1 MQLLSICYQKTSW
14 SAETPHKH
22 WVFTI
27 LQLIRIR
34 SCQEISKQICLYD
47 LAQDIS
53 ILFIIQIVEAI
64 WFFVAIVLPSIW
76 P

>member
-1 MQLLSICYQKTSW
+1 MSWRQVRHKNVSYSIQYQEQHGRAQKPVFMRVYAILS
-14 SAETPHKH
+14 
-22 WVFTI
+22 V
-27 LQLIRIR
+27 IRTR

-64 WFFVAIVLPSIW
+64 
-76 P
+76 